1 MQMRRVVIT
10 GIGAVTP
17 LGLNFQETW
26 DGLKKGLS
34 GLSGCSRV
42 EVDDIPW
49 KVTGELRGFDT
60 LSFLTPKEKN
70 RLDPFIQ
77 FSLAAALSAFEDT
90 SLYPEPNIMVII
102 GSSRGGVSRIEESLS
117 AYFKEGRP
125 LSAYLMPATTISMA
139 PSYIAHKLGLRGYCL
154 GISNACAS
162 GTMAIGEAFRLIRTG
177 YADIA
182 LTGGT
187 EAPLCRLCLEGY
199 GRTGALSTGTD
210 SSASRPFDRDR
221 DGFVLSEGA
230 CVMVVEEMQH
240 AIKRGAVIYAEIM
253 GYASINDG
261 FHQTMPSEAGEA
273 ATISLALQYA
283 GITTEEV
290 DMVNAHGTS
299 TVSGDRV
306 EALALKEVFGTRLR
320 DIHVTANKSM
330 TGHMLAASGA
340 LEVAATAMSLH
351 EGLIPPTINLALPD
365 RECGL
370 NISSDLVE
378 KDIRV
383 ALSTSFGFGGIN
395 AALVLKKV

>member
-1 MQMRRVVIT
+1 MRRVAIT

-17 LGLNFQETW
+17 LGLDFQETW

-49 KVTGELRGFDT
+49 KVTGELRGFDA
-60 LSFLTPKEKN
+60 LSFLTPKEIN

-77 FSLAAALSAFEDT
+77 YSLAAATSAFEDA
-90 SLYPEPNIMVII
+90 SLFPEPSVMVIM
-102 GSSRGGVSRIEESLS
+102 GSSRGGVTRIEEALR

-139 PSYIAHKLGLRGYCL
+139 PSYIAHRLGLRGYCL

-162 GTMAIGEAFRLIRTG
+162 GTMAIGEAFRLIGTG
-177 YADIA
+177 CADIA

-210 SSASRPFDRDR
+210 STASRPFDRDR

-230 CVMVVEEMQH
+230 CVMVIEEMQH
-240 AIKRGAVIYAEIM
+240 AIKRGAVIYAEIL

-261 FHQTMPSEAGEA
+261 FHQTQPSEAGEA
-273 ATISLALQYA
+273 ATINLALQNA
-283 GITTEEV
+283 GVMTDEI
-290 DMVNAHGTS
+290 DMINAHGTS

-306 EALALKEVFGTRLR
+306 EALALKEVFGLRLR

-340 LEVAATAMSLH
+340 LEVAATAMSLY
-351 EGLIPPTINLALPD
+351 EGVIPPTINLARPD
-365 RECGL
+365 QECGL
-370 NISSDLVE
+370 NIPSDCAE
-378 KDIRV
+378 KDMRV

>member
-1 MQMRRVVIT
+1 MRRVVIT

-17 LGLNFQETW
+17 LGPDFQETW
-26 DGLKKGLS
+26 KGFKKGLS

-49 KVTGELRGFDT
+49 KVTGELRGFDA

-77 FSLAAALSAFEDT
+77 YSLAAALSAFKDA
-90 SLYPEPNIMVII
+90 SLCSEPNIIVII
-102 GSSRGGVSRIEESLS
+102 GSSRGGVTRIEESLR
-117 AYFKEGRP
+117 AYFKDGRP

-139 PSYIAHKLGLRGYCL
+139 PSYIAHRLGLKGYCL

-162 GTMAIGEAFRLIRTG
+162 GTMAIGEAFRLIVTG

-210 SSASRPFDRDR
+210 SRASRPFDRDR

-230 CVMVVEEMQH
+230 CVLVVEEMQQ
-240 AIKRGAVIYAEIM
+240 AIRRGAVIYAEIM
-253 GYASINDG
+253 GYAGINDG
-261 FHQTMPSEAGEA
+261 FHQTQPSEAGEA
-273 ATISLALQYA
+273 ATIRLALQNA
-283 GITTEEV
+283 GITMDEI
-290 DMVNAHGTS
+290 DMINAHGTS
-299 TVSGDRV
+299 TVAGDRV
-306 EALALKEVFGTRLR
+306 EALALKEVFGRRLK

-330 TGHMLAASGA
+330 TGHMFAASGA

-351 EGLIPPTINLALPD
+351 EGVVTPTINLAQSD

-370 NISSDLVE
+370 NISSDLAE
-378 KDIRV
+378 KDMRV

>member
-1 MQMRRVVIT
+1 MRRVVIT

-17 LGLNFQETW
+17 LGLDFQETW
-26 DGLKKGLS
+26 KGLKKGLS

-49 KVTGELRGFDT
+49 KVTGELRGFDA

-77 FSLAAALSAFEDT
+77 YSLAAALSAFEDA
-90 SLYPEPNIMVII
+90 SLGSEPNIMVII
-102 GSSRGGVSRIEESLS
+102 GSSRGGVTRIEESLQ
-117 AYFKEGRP
+117 AYFQEGRP

-139 PSYIAHKLGLRGYCL
+139 PSYIAHRLGLKGYCL

-162 GTMAIGEAFRLIRTG
+162 GTMAIGEAFRLIGTG

-210 SSASRPFDRDR
+210 SRASRPFDRDR

-230 CVMVVEEMQH
+230 CVLVVEEMQH
-240 AIKRGAVIYAEIM
+240 AVRRGAAIYAEIV
-253 GYASINDG
+253 GYAGINDG
-261 FHQTMPSEAGEA
+261 FHQTQPSEAGEA
-273 ATISLALQYA
+273 ATIRLALQNA
-283 GITTEEV
+283 GITMDEI
-290 DMVNAHGTS
+290 DMINAHGTS
-299 TVSGDRV
+299 TVAGDRV
-306 EALALKEVFGTRLR
+306 EALALKEVFGRRLK
-320 DIHVTANKSM
+320 DIRVTANKSM

-340 LEVAATAMSLH
+340 LEAATTAMSLH
-351 EGLIPPTINLALPD
+351 EGVVTPTINLAQPD

-370 NISSDLVE
+370 NISSDLAE
-378 KDIRV
+378 KDMRV

>member
-1 MQMRRVVIT
+1 MRRVVIT

-26 DGLKKGLS
+26 KGLKKGLS
-34 GLSGCSRV
+34 GLSVSSRV

-49 KVTGELRGFDT
+49 KVTGELRGFDA
-60 LSFLTPKEKN
+60 LSFMTPKEKN

-77 FSLAAALSAFEDT
+77 YSLAAALSAFEDA
-90 SLYPEPNIMVII
+90 SLSSEPNIMVII
-102 GSSRGGVSRIEESLS
+102 GSSRGGVSRIEESLG

-139 PSYIAHKLGLRGYCL
+139 PSYIAYRLGLKGYGL

-162 GTMAIGEAFRLIRTG
+162 GTMAIGEAFRLIRSG
-177 YADIA
+177 DADIA

-221 DGFVLSEGA
+221 NGFVLSEGA
-230 CVMVVEEMQH
+230 CVMVVEEMHH
-240 AIKRGAVIYAEIM
+240 AVNRGAVIYAEIM

-273 ATISLALQYA
+273 ATISMALQNA
-283 GITTEEV
+283 GVRAEDVE
-290 DMVNAHGTS
+290 MVSAHGTS
-299 TVSGDRV
+299 TVFGDRV
-306 EALALKEVFGTRLR
+306 EANALKEVFGLRLR
-320 DIHVTANKSM
+320 DDIHVTANKSM

-340 LEVAATAMSLH
+340 LEVAATALSLH
-351 EGLIPPTINLALPD
+351 EGVIPPTINLAQPD

-370 NISSDLVE
+370 NISSGLAE
-378 KDIRV
+378 KDMRV

-395 AALVLKKV
+395 AALVLKKI

>member
-1 MQMRRVVIT
+1 MRRVVIT

-17 LGLNFQETW
+17 LGLDFQETW
-26 DGLKKGLS
+26 NGLKKGLS

-49 KVTGELRGFDT
+49 KVTGELRGFDA

-77 FSLAAALSAFEDT
+77 YSLAAALSAFEDA
-90 SLYPEPNIMVII
+90 SLCSEPNIMVIM
-102 GSSRGGVSRIEESLS
+102 GSSRGGVTRIEESLQ
-117 AYFKEGRP
+117 AYFQGGRP

-139 PSYIAHKLGLRGYCL
+139 PSYIAHRLGIKGYCL

-199 GRTGALSTGTD
+199 GRTGALSTCTD
-210 SSASRPFDRDR
+210 GRASRPFDRDR

-230 CVMVVEEMQH
+230 CVLVIEEMQH
-240 AIKRGAVIYAEIM
+240 ALRRGAVIYAEIP
-253 GYASINDG
+253 GYAAINDG
-261 FHQTMPSEAGEA
+261 FHQTQPSEAGEA
-273 ATISLALQYA
+273 ATISLALQNA
-283 GITTEEV
+283 GIKMDEI
-290 DMVNAHGTS
+290 DMINAHGTS

-306 EALALKEVFGTRLR
+306 EALALKQVFGQRLGA
-320 DIHVTANKSM
+320 IHVTANKSM

-340 LEVAATAMSLH
+340 LEVAVTAMSLY
-351 EGLIPPTINLALPD
+351 EGVIPPTINLAVPD

-370 NISSDLVE
+370 NISSDLAE
-378 KDIRV
+378 KDMRV